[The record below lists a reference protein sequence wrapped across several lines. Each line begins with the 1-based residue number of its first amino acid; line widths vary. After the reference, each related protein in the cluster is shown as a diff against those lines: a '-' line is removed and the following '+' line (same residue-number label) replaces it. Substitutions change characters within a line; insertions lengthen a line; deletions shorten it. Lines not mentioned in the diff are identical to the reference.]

1 LASHRLWQKLLAV
14 EELGMGHITIRTD
27 ADEDIQIAQAKLFMG
42 ANTLSRAFKQAI
54 AEYESDKRTI
64 ESLRDQLMQ
73 ARRDAAKQQEALSR
87 LKGSLESVLS
97 MIETTSSV

>member
-1 LASHRLWQKLLAV
+1 
-14 EELGMGHITIRTD
+14 MGHITIRTD
-27 ADEDIQIAQAKLFMG
+27 ADEDIQIAQAKAFMG